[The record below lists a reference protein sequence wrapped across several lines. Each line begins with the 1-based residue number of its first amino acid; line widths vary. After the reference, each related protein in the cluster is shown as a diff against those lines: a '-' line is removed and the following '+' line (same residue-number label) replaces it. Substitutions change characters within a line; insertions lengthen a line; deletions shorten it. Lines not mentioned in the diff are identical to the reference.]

1 VLLLLPL
8 PYKSTLAIPV
18 LLCCWPPPKTHT
30 ESVKPRGMV
39 DLSKVQDVKDG
50 RSMTGKAN
58 TVQLQTASGG
68 SVCYVC
74 DTGGWLGPQGA
85 WAWAWS
91 LLDLGCSR
99 GEFLGL
105 KQKQRGTGSAADG

>member
-1 VLLLLPL
+1 VLSLLLPS
-8 PYKSTLAIPV
+8 PA
-18 LLCCWPPPKTHT
+18 

-58 TVQLQTASGG
+58 TVQLQTASSG

-74 DTGGWLGPQGA
+74 DTGVLTHP
-85 WAWAWS
+85 
-91 LLDLGCSR
+91 SR
-99 GEFLGL
+99 RL
-105 KQKQRGTGSAADG
+105 